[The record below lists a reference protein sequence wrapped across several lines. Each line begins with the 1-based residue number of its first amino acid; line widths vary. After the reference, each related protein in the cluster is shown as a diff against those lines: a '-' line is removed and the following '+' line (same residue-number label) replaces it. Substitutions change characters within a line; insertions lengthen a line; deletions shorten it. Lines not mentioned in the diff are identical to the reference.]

1 MRRVACL
8 AFLAIVGLLTGIAP
22 AAAQGSPDDQ
32 LASPKLRIDWT
43 EFKKLYDAK
52 SVIVVDVRDAPSFE
66 AGHIPGA
73 RSIPLDRVE
82 ATAAELKKLGKPIV
96 TYCA

>member
-1 MRRVACL
+1 MRI
-8 AFLAIVGLLTGIAP
+8 LAIAALVALTCAPP

-32 LASPKLRIDWT
+32 LLSPKLRVDWS
-43 EFKKLYDAK
+43 EFKKLYDTGAA
-52 SVIVVDVRDAPSFE
+52 VVVDVRDAASFE

-82 ATAAELKKLGKPIV
+82 AQAAELKKLGKPIIL
-96 TYCA
+96 YCA

>member
-8 AFLAIVGLLTGIAP
+8 ALLAIVGLLVSIAP

-32 LASPKLRIDWT
+32 LASPKLRVEWA

-52 SVIVVDVRDAPSFE
+52 GVIVVDVRDTPSFE

-73 RSIPLDRVE
+73 RSIPLDKVE
-82 ATAAELKKLGKPIV
+82 ASAAELKKLGKPIV